1 MKFSALTLILLVSSG
16 CSSGIFD
23 AKEST
28 MRKIAGTEAAGS
40 VDTNSSGSAVDQA
53 ATGTKSDAA
62 DSGANKDAA
71 DAKASSTPK
80 ASADGAASGAEGTAA
95 ERAAAER
102 AAAIA
107 RACPQIDPK
116 VIEQL
121 IASGQPFEVECE
133 VEIEVGPDND

>member
-1 MKFSALTLILLVSSG
+1 MKFPALTLILFVSSA

-28 MRKIAGTEAAGS
+28 MRKIAGTEGAGS
-40 VDTNSSGSAVDQA
+40 VDTSSSGSAVDQA
-53 ATGTKSDAA
+53 ATGTGKSV
-62 DSGANKDAA
+62 A
-71 DAKASSTPK
+71 DAKDGGSPSASV
-80 ASADGAASGAEGTAA
+80 DGAANGAGGTS
-95 ERAAAER
+95 AER

-107 RACPQIDPK
+107 KACPQVDPK

>member
-1 MKFSALTLILLVSSG
+1 MRFPAFTLILLVCSG

-28 MRKIAGTEAAGS
+28 TGKIAGTEAAGNA
-40 VDTNSSGSAVDQA
+40 DTSDSGRTVDQA
-53 ATGTKSDAA
+53 ARGTG
-62 DSGANKDAA
+62 KDAR
-71 DAKASSTPK
+71 DGKASSSPT
-80 ASADGAASGAEGTAA
+80 ASVDGAASGT
-95 ERAAAER
+95 AAER

-107 RACPQIDPK
+107 RACPQVDPK

-133 VEIEVGPDND
+133 VEIEVGPDNE

>member
-1 MKFSALTLILLVSSG
+1 MKFSAFTLILLVSSG

-28 MRKIAGTEAAGS
+28 MRKIAGTEAADG

-53 ATGTKSDAA
+53 ANGTKSDAR

-80 ASADGAASGAEGTAA
+80 ASADGAASGTEGT
-95 ERAAAER
+95 AAER